1 MFRFNTEDSQ
11 RKKSSGVL
19 PAAFQIDVDTVLGKL
34 LAKLDAME
42 IKKKKD
48 QNGEINLIYIERK
61 NIHTCGLWG
70 YIC

>member
-19 PAAFQIDVDTVLGKL
+19 PAAFQIDVETVLGKL

-42 IKKKKD
+42 I
-48 QNGEINLIYIERK
+48 
-61 NIHTCGLWG
+61 
-70 YIC
+70 